1 MDTCE
6 DERYYLDN
14 SSKSKC
20 IRFCP
25 IYKNTCANITTRDGK
40 IIEWVGSCR
49 YLGIFFISGQ
59 KLKTSND
66 NAKAKFYR
74 EFNSIMGTIGRC
86 ASNELTVPLIKAKC
100 LPILLYGTEACN
112 FSVCETTSMEYHISA
127 P

>member
-1 MDTCE
+1 MCI
-6 DERYYLDN
+6 N

-20 IRFCP
+20 IRFGP
-25 IYKNTCANITTRDGK
+25 RYENTCANIITRAGK

-49 YLGIFFISGQ
+49 YLGLFFISGP

-74 EFNSIMGTIGRC
+74 EFNSIMGKIGRC
-86 ASNELTVPLIKAKC
+86 ATNEVTVSLIKAKF
-100 LPILLYGTEACN
+100 LPILL
-112 FSVCETTSMEYHISA
+112 MELKLATLVFVKQHPWNILIHV